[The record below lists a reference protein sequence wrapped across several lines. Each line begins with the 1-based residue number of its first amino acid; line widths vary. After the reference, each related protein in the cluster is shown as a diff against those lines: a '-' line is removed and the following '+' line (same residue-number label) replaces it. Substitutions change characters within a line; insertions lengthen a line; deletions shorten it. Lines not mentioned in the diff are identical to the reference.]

1 MVMIVFNE
9 TKPGKR
15 EWGNGM
21 SEELTYALL
30 IDAENISSKY
40 IKIILDELSNYGVAT
55 YRRIYGDWTNPAN
68 AAWKDTLLS
77 YSVNPVQQYSYTTG
91 KNASD
96 SAMIID
102 AMDILFTGN
111 VGGFCLVS
119 SDSDFTR
126 LASRLRESG
135 KHVVGMGESKTPS
148 AFISACNQF
157 KYLDILYSSSDEAK
171 EKEREKQERDER
183 EQEDKARQEEAKA
196 RTAAQRP
203 ARGKTAAAQRG
214 TARKPAKTVPAKTPA
229 AQPQP
234 QPAQAPPKSDP
245 ERGNPAAADQNAK
258 PEPQTKLNT
267 LKRSLRTIVSEG
279 SNDDGWI
286 SASKIGNQLAK
297 RFPDFDVRNYGYSKL
312 NQFIESLG
320 DYEMDI
326 IQPTKD
332 SKVQHIY
339 FRLKDKRNG
348 K

>member
-1 MVMIVFNE
+1 MFRE

-102 AMDILFTGN
+102 AMDILYTGN
-111 VGGFCLVS
+111 IGGFCLVS

-171 EKEREKQERDER
+171 EKEREKQEKEEKER
-183 EQEDKARQEEAKA
+183 EEKARQEASRAKSAVQRATRGKPTATQRQATKKAARNTPSKNQVPMAMPQAKA
-196 RTAAQRP
+196 GEADRP
-203 ARGKTAAAQRG
+203 
-214 TARKPAKTVPAKTPA
+214 
-229 AQPQP
+229 
-234 QPAQAPPKSDP
+234 
-245 ERGNPAAADQNAK
+245 NPTDTSQK
-258 PEPQTKLNT
+258 PEPQTKLTT

-312 NQFIESLG
+312 NQFIESLAE
-320 DYEMDI
+320 YEMDVI
-326 IQPTKD
+326 SPSKD

>member
-1 MVMIVFNE
+1 ME
-9 TKPGKR
+9 GKT
-15 EWGNGM
+15 M
-21 SEELTYALL
+21 SEDLTYALL

-68 AAWKDTLLS
+68 SAWKDVLLN
-77 YSVNPVQQYSYTTG
+77 YSVNPVQQYTYTQG

-102 AMDILFTGN
+102 AMDILYSGN
-111 VGGFCLVS
+111 VGGFCLVT

-135 KHVVGMGESKTPS
+135 KRVIGMGESKTPS

-157 KYLDILYSSSDEAK
+157 KYLDILFASSEEEK
-171 EKEREKQERDER
+171 EKERKETEQKEAEQR
-183 EQEDKARQEEAKA
+183 EAEQKEATKVLPSRTSRKKLTPSRTARGQNGKTVSSKTQSQDKAPQGEKGSE
-196 RTAAQRP
+196 
-203 ARGKTAAAQRG
+203 
-214 TARKPAKTVPAKTPA
+214 RKE
-229 AQPQP
+229 PQ
-234 QPAQAPPKSDP
+234 S
-245 ERGNPAAADQNAK
+245 R
-258 PEPQTKLNT
+258 PEPQTKINT
-267 LKRSLRTIVSEG
+267 IRKSLRAIISEG
-279 SNDDGWI
+279 SNEDGWI

-320 DYEMDI
+320 DFEMDMI
-326 IQPTKD
+326 TPSKN

-339 FRLKDKRNG
+339 FRLKEKPNQRN
-348 K
+348 

>member
-1 MVMIVFNE
+1 MNE
-9 TKPGKR
+9 D
-15 EWGNGM
+15 
-21 SEELTYALL
+21 LTYALL
-30 IDAENISSKY
+30 IDAENVSSKY
-40 IKIILDELSNYGVAT
+40 IKIILDELSNYGIVT

-68 AAWKDTLLS
+68 SAWKDTLLS
-77 YSVNPVQQYSYTTG
+77 HSVNPVQQYSYTSG

-102 AMDILFTGN
+102 AMDILYTGN

-171 EKEREKQERDER
+171 EKEREKEERNR
-183 EQEDKARQEEAKA
+183 EDLARQGEAKA
-196 RTAAQRP
+196 KVAVQRA
-203 ARGKTAAAQRG
+203 ARGRGTATQRG
-214 TARKPAKTVPAKTPA
+214 TAGKSAKGVSAKTQPTQSQPALSPAK
-229 AQPQP
+229 
-234 QPAQAPPKSDP
+234 SEP
-245 ERGNPAAADQNAK
+245 ERQTPPVSEQERK

-267 LKRSLRTIVSEG
+267 LKRSLRAIVTEG

-297 RFPDFDVRNYGYSKL
+297 RHPDFDVRNYGYSKL
-312 NQFIESLG
+312 NQFIESLEE
-320 DYEMDI
+320 YEMDVI
-326 IQPTKD
+326 TPSKD

-339 FRLKDKRNG
+339 FRGKDKRNG

>member
-1 MVMIVFNE
+1 
-9 TKPGKR
+9 
-15 EWGNGM
+15 M

-68 AAWKDTLLS
+68 SAWKDVLLN
-77 YSVNPVQQYSYTTG
+77 YSVNPVQQYSYTQG

-102 AMDILFTGN
+102 AMDILYSGN
-111 VGGFCLVS
+111 VGGFCLVT

-135 KHVVGMGESKTPS
+135 KRVIGMGESKTPS

-157 KYLDILYSSSDEAK
+157 KYLDILFASSDDEKDK
-171 EKEREKQERDER
+171 EHKEPDHKEPDHRE
-183 EQEDKARQEEAKA
+183 
-196 RTAAQRP
+196 
-203 ARGKTAAAQRG
+203 
-214 TARKPAKTVPAKTPA
+214 TVK
-229 AQPQP
+229 
-234 QPAQAPPKSDP
+234 PAQARTTRRKSPATRTPRNQGAKTIVTKTPDP
-245 ERGNPAAADQNAK
+245 VKQPEPEKIAEPEKAPEKKEPQNR
-258 PEPQTKLNT
+258 PEPQTKINT
-267 LKRSLRTIVSEG
+267 IRRSLRAIISEG

-320 DYEMDI
+320 DFEMDLI
-326 IQPTKD
+326 TPSKD

-339 FRLKDKRNG
+339 FRIREKPKQRRS
-348 K
+348 

>member
-1 MVMIVFNE
+1 ME
-9 TKPGKR
+9 GKT
-15 EWGNGM
+15 M

-68 AAWKDTLLS
+68 SAWKDVLLN
-77 YSVNPVQQYSYTTG
+77 YSVNPVQQYTYTQG

-102 AMDILFTGN
+102 AMDILYSGN
-111 VGGFCLVS
+111 VGGFCLVT

-135 KHVVGMGESKTPS
+135 KRVIGMGESKTPS

-157 KYLDILYSSSDEAK
+157 KYLDILFASSEEEKEK
-171 EKEREKQERDER
+171 EKERKEV
-183 EQEDKARQEEAKA
+183 EQKEANKVLPT
-196 RTAAQRP
+196 RTS
-203 ARGKTAAAQRG
+203 
-214 TARKPAKTVPAKTPA
+214 RKKSMPPRATRNQNEKTVYSKT
-229 AQPQP
+229 QSQNK
-234 QPAQAPPKSDP
+234 APVVEKST
-245 ERGNPAAADQNAK
+245 EKKEQYSR
-258 PEPQTKLNT
+258 PEPQTKINT
-267 LKRSLRTIVSEG
+267 IRKSLRAIISEG
-279 SNDDGWI
+279 SNEDGWI

-320 DYEMDI
+320 DFEMDVI
-326 IQPTKD
+326 TPSKN

-339 FRLKDKRNG
+339 FRLKEKPNQRN
-348 K
+348 

>member
-1 MVMIVFNE
+1 MSLTEQIVKGSCLME
-9 TKPGKR
+9 GK
-15 EWGNGM
+15 NM

-68 AAWKDTLLS
+68 SAWKDVLLN
-77 YSVNPVQQYSYTTG
+77 YSVNPVQQYTYTQG

-102 AMDILFTGN
+102 AMDILYSGN
-111 VGGFCLVS
+111 VEGFCLVT

-135 KHVVGMGESKTPS
+135 KRVIGMGESKTPS

-157 KYLDILYSSSDEAK
+157 KYLDILFASSDEEKEK
-171 EKEREKQERDER
+171 EKERKEAELKEANKVVPTRTSRKKPMSPRTTKSQNEK
-183 EQEDKARQEEAKA
+183 
-196 RTAAQRP
+196 TL
-203 ARGKTAAAQRG
+203 
-214 TARKPAKTVPAKTPA
+214 PAKSQSQDNVAEKNL
-229 AQPQP
+229 
-234 QPAQAPPKSDP
+234 
-245 ERGNPAAADQNAK
+245 ERKEQHSR
-258 PEPQTKLNT
+258 PEPQTKINT
-267 LKRSLRTIVSEG
+267 IRKSLRAIISEG
-279 SNDDGWI
+279 SNEDGWI

-320 DYEMDI
+320 DFEMDLI
-326 IQPTKD
+326 TPSNN

-339 FRLKDKRNG
+339 FRLKEKPNQRN
-348 K
+348 

>member
-1 MVMIVFNE
+1 
-9 TKPGKR
+9 
-15 EWGNGM
+15 M

-40 IKIILDELSNYGVAT
+40 IKIILDELSNYGTAT
-55 YRRIYGDWTNPAN
+55 YRRIYGDWTSQSN
-68 AAWKDTLLS
+68 AAWKDVLLNH
-77 YSVNPVQQYSYTTG
+77 SVNPVQQYSYTQG

-102 AMDILFTGN
+102 AMDILYSGN

-135 KHVVGMGESKTPS
+135 KHVIGMGESKTAS
-148 AFISACNQF
+148 AFISACNLF

-171 EKEREKQERDER
+171 DKEREKALVKLQAP
-183 EQEDKARQEEAKA
+183 ARATHKKPTLP
-196 RTAAQRP
+196 RTAPPKTTKNTPIRTIPESERMMPVGAVPYSRP
-203 ARGKTAAAQRG
+203 EP
-214 TARKPAKTVPAKTPA
+214 KPELQSKPE
-229 AQPQP
+229 PQP
-234 QPAQAPPKSDP
+234 QVETPSA
-245 ERGNPAAADQNAK
+245 

-267 LKRSLRTIVSEG
+267 IKRSIRAIINEG
-279 SNDDGWI
+279 SGEDGWI

-312 NQFIESLG
+312 NQFVESLG
-320 DYEMDI
+320 EFEMDQI
-326 IQPTKD
+326 SPNKD

-339 FRLKDKRNG
+339 FKVKTN
-348 K
+348 KKP

>member
-1 MVMIVFNE
+1 ME
-9 TKPGKR
+9 GKI
-15 EWGNGM
+15 M

-68 AAWKDTLLS
+68 SAWKDVLLN
-77 YSVNPVQQYSYTTG
+77 YSVNPVQQYTYTQG

-102 AMDILFTGN
+102 AMDILYSGN
-111 VGGFCLVS
+111 VGGFCLVT

-135 KHVVGMGESKTPS
+135 KRVIGMGESKTPS

-157 KYLDILYSSSDEAK
+157 KYLDILFASSEEEK
-171 EKEREKQERDER
+171 EKERKETEHKEAEQR
-183 EQEDKARQEEAKA
+183 EAEQREGEQKEGNKVLPS
-196 RTAAQRP
+196 RTS
-203 ARGKTAAAQRG
+203 
-214 TARKPAKTVPAKTPA
+214 RKKLTPSRAVKGQNGKTVPSK
-229 AQPQP
+229 PQSQDKAP
-234 QPAQAPPKSDP
+234 QGEKGP
-245 ERGNPAAADQNAK
+245 ERKEQQSR
-258 PEPQTKLNT
+258 PEPQTKINT
-267 LKRSLRTIVSEG
+267 IRKSLRAIISEG
-279 SNDDGWI
+279 SNEDGWI

-320 DYEMDI
+320 DFEMDVI
-326 IQPTKD
+326 TPSKN

-339 FRLKDKRNG
+339 FRLKEKPNQRN
-348 K
+348 